1 MMEFRPLKEATE
13 AELVR
18 LAQERNQDAFA
29 ELMQRNAST
38 SFRLAFSILKNRQ
51 EAEDEVQTSFLKAW
65 VSLPLFKAESKFSTW
80 FRTIVHNQSLMS
92 LRKSRRATLT
102 SLDEPDEDGRSREVA
117 GPQPGPEVEFS
128 QNQLSGHLKTEVQ
141 RLPPLLREVLVLRDL
156 QQVSAEAA
164 AAHLGISEPA
174 LKSRLNR
181 ARSTLRDRM
190 ERHTGRSPGASA

>member
-1 MMEFRPLKEATE
+1 MEYRPLQEASE

-29 ELMQRNAST
+29 ELMQRNASM
-38 SFRLAFSILKNRQ
+38 SFRLALSILKNRQ

-102 SLDEPDEDGRSREVA
+102 SLDEPDEDGRTREVA
-117 GPQPGPEVEFS
+117 GAEPGPEVTLG

-141 RLPPLLREVLVLRDL
+141 RLPPLLRDVLVLRDL
-156 QQVSAEAA
+156 EQVSTEEAA
-164 AAHLGISEPA
+164 ARLGISEA
-174 LKSRLNR
+174 AVKSRLMR
-181 ARSTLRDRM
+181 ARSTLRERM
-190 ERHTGRSPGASA
+190 ERHVRSSGASA

>member
-102 SLDEPDEDGRSREVA
+102 SLDEPDEDGRTRELA
-117 GPQPGPEVEFS
+117 GPEPGPEVEFS
-128 QNQLSGHLKTEVQ
+128 QNQLRGQLNTEVQ
-141 RLPPLLREVLVLRDL
+141 RLPALLREVLVLRDL
-156 QQVSAEAA
+156 RQIPAEEA

-181 ARSTLRDRM
+181 ARSALRDRM